1 MNKNRKIMKKKRR
14 IFEDLELIDYY
25 KDRKVLIEITKKEF
39 SESHITYYIN
49 IELLRNK
56 YLNCTDYVAKRSM
69 CLIDSAILACSE
81 DLNDLMKVLLQHKCK
96 RAKRWLLRTLS
107 DYPFR
112 ETGHTVG
119 EYINQ
124 RTGFLDIEKAE
135 KDQEEIWRKESN

>member
-1 MNKNRKIMKKKRR
+1 MKKKRR
-14 IFEDLELIDYY
+14 IFEDHELTDYY
-25 KDRKVLIEITKKEF
+25 KDRKVLIEITKKSF

-56 YLNCTDYVAKRSM
+56 YLNYTDYVAERSM

-107 DYPFR
+107 DYSFR

>member
-1 MNKNRKIMKKKRR
+1 MKKKRR

-49 IELLRNK
+49 VELLRNK
-56 YLNCTDYVAKRSM
+56 YLNCTDYVIERSM
-69 CLIDSAILACSE
+69 CLIDHAIMACSY

-112 ETGHTVG
+112 GTGHIVG
-119 EYINQ
+119 EYVDR

-135 KDQEEIWRKESN
+135 RDQEEIWRKERE